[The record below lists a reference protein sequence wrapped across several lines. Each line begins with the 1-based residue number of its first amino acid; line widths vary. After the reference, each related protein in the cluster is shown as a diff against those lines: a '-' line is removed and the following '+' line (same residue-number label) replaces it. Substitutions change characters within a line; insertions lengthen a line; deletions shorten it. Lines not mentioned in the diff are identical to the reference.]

1 MVRFKNRYL
10 TIHVKQW
17 VDDDGTGK
25 TKQKIQHVNNNNT
38 NNQQQNQDIFS
49 RNTWF
54 DEEDNDNNE
63 TTANVNTASNNNKNN
78 SNKDNITVKQ
88 FFQALVGSLQIN
100 FGDYGLAM
108 NMTSLHCYKEVDNTT
123 LIGSNNNNNNTN
135 DCNEYTFIVRCAR
148 DYNQTV
154 HGAITFINE
163 INDIPVTCSVIKKR
177 GVIRNMANN
186 KQELGMTLYNHKK
199 KKKSIRINNTTM
211 HNNNNTKK
219 NNNDD
224 GSSRRPPKKKFR
236 R

>member
-1 MVRFKNRYL
+1 
-10 TIHVKQW
+10 
-17 VDDDGTGK
+17 
-25 TKQKIQHVNNNNT
+25 NNN
-38 NNQQQNQDIFS
+38 
-49 RNTWF
+49 
-54 DEEDNDNNE
+54 
-63 TTANVNTASNNNKNN
+63 
-78 SNKDNITVKQ
+78 NKDNITVKQ

-186 KQELGMTLYNHKK
+186 KQELGMTLHNHKK

-224 GSSRRPPKKKFR
+224 GSSRRPPKKKIR

>member
-1 MVRFKNRYL
+1 M
-10 TIHVKQW
+10 
-17 VDDDGTGK
+17 
-25 TKQKIQHVNNNNT
+25 QKVNK
-38 NNQQQNQDIFS
+38 NQDIFS

-54 DEEDNDNNE
+54 DEEDNDNND
-63 TTANVNTASNNNKNN
+63 VNTASNNDKNN
-78 SNKDNITVKQ
+78 NNKDNITVKQ

-123 LIGSNNNNNNTN
+123 LIGSNNDNNNTN

-186 KQELGMTLYNHKK
+186 KQELGMTLHNHKK
-199 KKKSIRINNTTM
+199 KKKSIRINDTTM
-211 HNNNNTKK
+211 HNDNTRK

>member
-25 TKQKIQHVNNNNT
+25 TKQKMQNVNK
-38 NNQQQNQDIFS
+38 NQDIFS

-54 DEEDNDNNE
+54 DEEDNDNND
-63 TTANVNTASNNNKNN
+63 VNAASNNHKNN
-78 SNKDNITVKQ
+78 NNKDNITVKQ

-123 LIGSNNNNNNTN
+123 LIGSNNNNNNNTN

-186 KQELGMTLYNHKK
+186 KQELGMTLHNHKK
-199 KKKSIRINNTTM
+199 KKKSIRINDTM
-211 HNNNNTKK
+211 H
-219 NNNDD
+219 NNDD

>member
-1 MVRFKNRYL
+1 MEDNY
-10 TIHVKQW
+10 
-17 VDDDGTGK
+17 
-25 TKQKIQHVNNNNT
+25 NN
-38 NNQQQNQDIFS
+38 
-49 RNTWF
+49 
-54 DEEDNDNNE
+54 EEDNDNNE

-78 SNKDNITVKQ
+78 KNKDNITVKQ

-123 LIGSNNNNNNTN
+123 LIGSNNNNNTN

-186 KQELGMTLYNHKK
+186 KQELGMTLHNHKK
-199 KKKSIRINNTTM
+199 NKKSIRINDTM
-211 HNNNNTKK
+211 H
-219 NNNDD
+219 NNDD

>member
-17 VDDDGTGK
+17 VGDDGTGK
-25 TKQKIQHVNNNNT
+25 TKQKMQNVNK
-38 NNQQQNQDIFS
+38 NQDIFS

-54 DEEDNDNNE
+54 DEEDNDNND
-63 TTANVNTASNNNKNN
+63 VNAASNNNKNN
-78 SNKDNITVKQ
+78 NNKDNITVKQ

-123 LIGSNNNNNNTN
+123 LIGSNNDNNNTN

-186 KQELGMTLYNHKK
+186 KQELGMTLHNHKK
-199 KKKSIRINNTTM
+199 KKKSIRINDTM
-211 HNNNNTKK
+211 H
-219 NNNDD
+219 NNDD

>member
-17 VDDDGTGK
+17 VGDDGTGK
-25 TKQKIQHVNNNNT
+25 TKQKMQNVNK
-38 NNQQQNQDIFS
+38 NQDIFS

-54 DEEDNDNNE
+54 DEEDNDNND
-63 TTANVNTASNNNKNN
+63 VNAASNNHKNN
-78 SNKDNITVKQ
+78 NNKDNITVKQ

-123 LIGSNNNNNNTN
+123 LIGSNNNNNTN

-186 KQELGMTLYNHKK
+186 KQELGMTLHNHKK
-199 KKKSIRINNTTM
+199 KKKSIRINDTM
-211 HNNNNTKK
+211 H
-219 NNNDD
+219 NNDD

>member
-54 DEEDNDNNE
+54 DEEDNDNND
-63 TTANVNTASNNNKNN
+63 VNAASNNDKNN
-78 SNKDNITVKQ
+78 NNKDNITVKQ

-108 NMTSLHCYKEVDNTT
+108 NLTSLHCYKEVDNTT
-123 LIGSNNNNNNTN
+123 LIGSKNNNNNNTN
-135 DCNEYTFIVRCAR
+135 DCNEYIFIVRCAR

-186 KQELGMTLYNHKK
+186 KQELGMTLHNHKK
-199 KKKSIRINNTTM
+199 KKKLI
-211 HNNNNTKK
+211 KK
-219 NNNDD
+219 H
-224 GSSRRPPKKKFR
+224 SWMKKIK
-236 R
+236 